1 MRTIKLVVIGTS
13 GVGKTSLRNQYISGR
28 FTTGYRATIG
38 ADFITKSIPHHA
50 RPEEKVT
57 LQIWDTA
64 GQERFSSLSSAF
76 FRGADAVL
84 LMFDVNRPSSLEALT
99 KWWNDFRERAPV
111 PEDQVARFC
120 CVFVGNKTD
129 IPFSDG
135 ELGGSARSS
144 PRVGV
149 EQAMRFIDDLIP
161 PPPLSPS
168 APQTPCESDSAGPLN
183 HTPTSSDS
191 DLTVHLTDPLAQTHS
206 IDISVYHRHHRR
218 KDSRSR
224 SRTRSALWHAGT
236 IGTMTTTHSLSEYH
250 TPRSSVFDAFES
262 ARSSPVPRSASSSRT
277 NLSSLEL
284 SRSRSHSPAQSL
296 QRQRSFSST
305 LSEAQTITPSLFV
318 RGHENAAEAETACT
332 TPEPPS
338 NGLTVLPVPEQ
349 GTKLFF
355 TSAKTGEGVADVFEY
370 VAKRVVSRWEYEEI
384 VEART
389 LHMAEASIDGT
400 VRLQNDGRRWNA
412 STCCGS

>member
-1 MRTIKLVVIGTS
+1 MHYDPANVGSRRTTCFLTSYIRSPSDSMLLVLMMPI
-13 GVGKTSLRNQYISGR
+13 
-28 FTTGYRATIG
+28 
-38 ADFITKSIPHHA
+38 
-50 RPEEKVT
+50 
-57 LQIWDTA
+57 LQDTA

-84 LMFDVNRPSSLEALT
+84 LMFDVNQPSSLEALI
-99 KWWNDFRERAPV
+99 KWWNDFKDRAPV
-111 PEDQVARFC
+111 PEDQVDKFC
-120 CVFVGNKTD
+120 CVFVGNKIDVTL
-129 IPFSDG
+129 PNGRSEG
-135 ELGGSARSS
+135 SS

-149 EQAMRFIDDLIP
+149 EQAMQFIDGLIP
-161 PPPLSPS
+161 PPSTASSFTSIPPEL
-168 APQTPCESDSAGPLN
+168 ATAGPSY
-183 HTPTSSDS
+183 HTAASSDS
-191 DLTVHLTDPLAQTHS
+191 DLTVHLTGPSPQTHS
-206 IDISVYHRHHRR
+206 IDISIYHHHHRR

-224 SRTRSALWHAGT
+224 SRTRSALWHSGT
-236 IGTMTTTHSLSEYH
+236 MGTMTTTHSLSEYH
-250 TPRSSVFDAFES
+250 TPRSSVFDTFES
-262 ARSSPVPRSASSSRT
+262 ARSSPVPRSAFSSRT

-284 SRSRSHSPAQSL
+284 SRSRSHSPVQSL
-296 QRQRSFSST
+296 RRQRSMSST

-318 RGHENAAEAETACT
+318 RNHDTAAETACT
-332 TPEPPS
+332 TPEPLS
-338 NGLTVLPVPEQ
+338 GLPALPLPEQ

-400 VRLQNDGRRWNA
+400 IRLQNESRRWNA